1 MSRNF
6 RPDPGL
12 HDYIRKYHRFPRGW
26 PFFRTRLIIALI
38 LVLIHLTAWLLF
50 LLAMSPPYRNPGEVL
65 IMILGFGGT
74 LVSIVLLFRYSRSLS
89 FQLIPT
95 QGSEEDIRQKVKTL
109 LGQKRIAFHEEDG
122 VIFLKS
128 RPRPDNDN
136 AREIVLLVPV
146 PQGLLVN
153 HILNHSLI
161 THVGWPNRYQVHYL
175 RFLRELNQD
184 LNAGSGISH

>member
-1 MSRNF
+1 
-6 RPDPGL
+6 
-12 HDYIRKYHRFPRGW
+12 
-26 PFFRTRLIIALI
+26 
-38 LVLIHLTAWLLF
+38 
-50 LLAMSPPYRNPGEVL
+50 
-65 IMILGFGGT
+65 MILGFGGT